1 MLLLSPLFVK
11 LMFVVVVLLLV
22 VELNAV
28 VIQPES
34 VVVAVVLLAAAVSL
48 AVAVELVELVESV
61 ELVSFEDF
69 LELSFADQ
77 CFVEQ
82 FVESENTLIS
92 GPLYFILLPVGDQL
106 EFESF
111 EASDFLVMRISVV
124 DRQAFEVQLT
134 GDPPLRLEFE
144 SFESLVVGGLVD
156 FSYLSYT

>member
-1 MLLLSPLFVK
+1 
-11 LMFVVVVLLLV
+11 MFAVAVLLLV

-34 VVVAVVLLAAAVSL
+34 VVVVVLLAAVAVSL

-82 FVESENTLIS
+82 FVESEKNSNFVLPIFLYDYLLETSWCLNHLKRLIS
-92 GPLYFILLPVGDQL
+92 L
-106 EFESF
+106 
-111 EASDFLVMRISVV
+111 
-124 DRQAFEVQLT
+124 
-134 GDPPLRLEFE
+134 
-144 SFESLVVGGLVD
+144 
-156 FSYLSYT
+156 

>member
-1 MLLLSPLFVK
+1 MVLWSPLFVK

-34 VVVAVVLLAAAVSL
+34 VVVAVVLLAVSL
-48 AVAVELVELVESV
+48 VAVAELVELVESV

-82 FVESENTLIS
+82 FVESEKTALIS
-92 GPLYFILLPVGDQL
+92 CPLYFHIITCWRPAGV
-106 EFESF
+106 
-111 EASDFLVMRISVV
+111 
-124 DRQAFEVQLT
+124 
-134 GDPPLRLEFE
+134 
-144 SFESLVVGGLVD
+144 
-156 FSYLSYT
+156 

>member
-1 MLLLSPLFVK
+1 
-11 LMFVVVVLLLV
+11 MFAVAVLLLV

-34 VVVAVVLLAAAVSL
+34 VVVVVLLAAVAVSL

-82 FVESENTLIS
+82 FVESEK
-92 GPLYFILLPVGDQL
+92 IL
-106 EFESF
+106 
-111 EASDFLVMRISVV
+111 
-124 DRQAFEVQLT
+124 
-134 GDPPLRLEFE
+134 
-144 SFESLVVGGLVD
+144 
-156 FSYLSYT
+156 

>member
-1 MLLLSPLFVK
+1 MK

-34 VVVAVVLLAAAVSL
+34 VVVAVVLLAVSL
-48 AVAVELVELVESV
+48 VAVAELVELVESV

-82 FVESENTLIS
+82 FVESKRILSISLIFHPHIEGCS
-92 GPLYFILLPVGDQL
+92 MFTCWRPAGV
-106 EFESF
+106 
-111 EASDFLVMRISVV
+111 
-124 DRQAFEVQLT
+124 
-134 GDPPLRLEFE
+134 
-144 SFESLVVGGLVD
+144 
-156 FSYLSYT
+156 

>member
-77 CFVEQ
+77 CFVEFAISSGLKLQ
-82 FVESENTLIS
+82 FIYVSIFVTNTRWHHV
-92 GPLYFILLPVGDQL
+92 ILSKNR
-106 EFESF
+106 FEHWH
-111 EASDFLVMRISVV
+111 
-124 DRQAFEVQLT
+124 
-134 GDPPLRLEFE
+134 
-144 SFESLVVGGLVD
+144 SLW
-156 FSYLSYT
+156 S